1 MGRNIR
7 DAVRDLCLA
16 FPQAQER
23 AGHGMPD
30 YKVGGKT
37 FAMLAVNHH
46 GDGRIALWVHAPP
59 GVQQL
64 HTQGEPRFY
73 FVPPYVGRR
82 GWLGVMTKGKPKCIF
97 TAKAVAPHPWAN
109 RFWAM
114 QMSSR
119 SAPPPLQSAG
129 MGIAV

>member
-7 DAVRDLCLA
+7 DVVRDLCLA

-23 AGHGMPD
+23 TGHGMPD
-30 YKVGGKT
+30 YKVGGRT

-46 GDGRIALWVHAPP
+46 GDGRIALWVHSPP

-73 FVPPYVGRR
+73 FVPPYIGHR
-82 GWLGVMTKGKPKCIF
+82 GWIDMDIEHHIDWDEVRDLALGSYRHFALQRMLKAL
-97 TAKAVAPHPWAN
+97 AKLPDEETRV
-109 RFWAM
+109 
-114 QMSSR
+114 
-119 SAPPPLQSAG
+119 
-129 MGIAV
+129 